1 MQTQILPSSPST
13 VNPQEVDVITLK
25 ALIFAMKCEID
36 TARKNLKGL
45 AYNPETH
52 QALVN
57 AGLLLLD
64 MHAELDTEDDVLH
77 EIHEVKAQIQSKLK
91 RPSDEAIA
99 RAKRLSGR
107 TEGK

>member
-1 MQTQILPSSPST
+1 MQTQILPSLPSS
-13 VNPQEVDVITLK
+13 VNPQEVDVIALK
-25 ALIFAMKCEID
+25 ALVFCIKDETS
-36 TARKNLKGL
+36 TALKNLKGI
-45 AYNPETH
+45 AYNPETQ
-52 QALVN
+52 QALRN
-57 AGLLLLD
+57 IYSLLVD